1 LTASNEPKS
10 DRKDRKS
17 QNQKEPG
24 CAFEEK
30 SEQAQD
36 NQDRGKVDQS
46 TGYEPIQVKQDQ
58 AIQDQ
63 GNRDGEFGKV
73 LGQEQKEDD
82 PSDKG
87 RDQKIESFF
96 EADGHFAS
104 SSQHIGGN
112 HRDQENHNRQAK
124 QKDFKKVDRHHVC
137 TRFSIEIL
145 MDELP
150 GQKDSEQGIDTGVNK
165 NL

>member
-1 LTASNEPKS
+1 MTASNNPES

-30 SEQAQD
+30 SEQAQY
-36 NQDRGKVDQS
+36 NQDRGKVDQAARDK
-46 TGYEPIQVKQDQ
+46 PIQIKQDQ
-58 AIQDQ
+58 AVKDQ
-63 GNRDGEFGKV
+63 GNRDREFGKV
-73 LGQEQKEDD
+73 LGQQQKEYD

-104 SSQHIGGN
+104 SGQNIGGN
-112 HRDQENHNRQAK
+112 DRDQENHNRQAK
-124 QKDFKKVDRHHVC
+124 QKDFEKIDR
-137 TRFSIEIL
+137 
-145 MDELP
+145 
-150 GQKDSEQGIDTGVNK
+150 
-165 NL
+165 

>member
-1 LTASNEPKS
+1 LTASNKPES

-24 CAFEEK
+24 RAFKEK

-46 TGYEPIQVKQDQ
+46 AGDEPIQVKQDQ

-63 GNRDGEFGKV
+63 GNRDGEFCKV
-73 LGQEQKEDD
+73 LGQQQKEDD

-96 EADGHFAS
+96 EAYGHLAS
-104 SSQHIGGN
+104 SGQNIGGN
-112 HRDQENHNRQAK
+112 DREQENHNRQDK
-124 QKDFKKVDRHHVC
+124 
-137 TRFSIEIL
+137 
-145 MDELP
+145 
-150 GQKDSEQGIDTGVNK
+150 
-165 NL
+165 